1 MATVGGVL
9 INIEGSFLNNL
20 KRAVITGSNNINM
33 IARQLSATGKI
44 DEDDVEQL
52 KANSAAMRGELQK
65 ITRMLDAFSDC
76 EEHSR
81 NFYFCE

>member
-1 MATVGGVL
+1 ML
-9 INIEGSFLNNL
+9 INVDSTLINDL

-44 DEDDVEQL
+44 DEADAEQL
-52 KANSAAMRGELQK
+52 KADSAAIREELQK
-65 ITRMLDAFSDC
+65 IARMLDAFSDC

>member
-1 MATVGGVL
+1 
-9 INIEGSFLNNL
+9 
-20 KRAVITGSNNINM
+20 M

-44 DEDDVEQL
+44 DEADAEQL
-52 KANSAAMRGELQK
+52 KADSAAMREKLQK
-65 ITRMLDAFSDC
+65 ITRMLNAFLEC

>member
-9 INIEGSFLNNL
+9 INVESTFLNDL

-33 IARQLSATGKI
+33 MARQLSATGKI
-44 DEDDVEQL
+44 EEADVEQL
-52 KANSAAMRGELQK
+52 KADSAAMREELQK
-65 ITRMLDAFSDC
+65 IIQMLNAFSEC